1 MSATPKKKTWK
12 GYNFDEIRE
21 QIVLNDARIMIQKI
35 KIQDDIKALRTAR
48 SNNKSTFKK
57 LFSALSYVDYIVM
70 GITLIRK
77 LRPLFK
83 AFKKKN

>member
-1 MSATPKKKTWK
+1 
-12 GYNFDEIRE
+12 
-21 QIVLNDARIMIQKI
+21 MIQKI
-35 KIQDDIKALRTAR
+35 KIQYDIKALRTAR